1 MLREGSARVA
11 ALSFVCAGLG
21 AACSSPPPS
30 AWVSPKP
37 PVVKPVVAVV
47 APPGHAARANVEH
60 ALSAGP
66 PWLIR
71 RVLHEPVV
79 DKAGHFQGWR
89 ITGVPEEWS
98 DVDLR
103 PGDVVSKVNNHPLET
118 PDDAWEAWK
127 SVGRAREIRVR
138 IERAGVSREVVVPI
152 DGDPSAAVVRALESD
167 TPPPRPAPTSKPKT
181 VTSLGTDATPEE
193 SNDWESY

>member
-79 DKAGHFQGWR
+79 DKAGHFQG
-89 ITGVPEEWS
+89 
-98 DVDLR
+98 
-103 PGDVVSKVNNHPLET
+103 
-118 PDDAWEAWK
+118 
-127 SVGRAREIRVR
+127 
-138 IERAGVSREVVVPI
+138 
-152 DGDPSAAVVRALESD
+152 
-167 TPPPRPAPTSKPKT
+167 
-181 VTSLGTDATPEE
+181 
-193 SNDWESY
+193 